1 MFSTSMIVYV
11 TDLVVS
17 LCLLGGVERNVAQF
31 TVQWFTQFPQPQR
44 VLLLFCTQRGPLILG
59 LLADRGWLTQE
70 RTGDDAGH
78 RGGD

>member
-1 MFSTSMIVYV
+1 MIVYV

-59 LLADRGWLTQE
+59 LLADGGWLTQE